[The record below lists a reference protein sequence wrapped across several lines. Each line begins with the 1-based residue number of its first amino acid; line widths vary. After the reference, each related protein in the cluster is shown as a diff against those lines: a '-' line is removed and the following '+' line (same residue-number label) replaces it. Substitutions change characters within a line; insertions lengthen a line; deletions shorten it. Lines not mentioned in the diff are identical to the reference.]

1 MSKGIEMLALEL
13 LFLCSAFPFN
23 ALYQCTKFYSS
34 PLAVFELC
42 SEQALKVQI
51 HKGGN
56 NSVLGLK
63 V

>member
-1 MSKGIEMLALEL
+1 MTKGIEMLALEL
-13 LFLCSAFPFN
+13 LFLCSALPFN
-23 ALYQCTKFYSS
+23 ALYQCTKFHSS

-51 HKGGN
+51 HKGGITLF
-56 NSVLGLK
+56 LGFK